1 MVLFAHWRGVRVVE
15 CTAFEKRQAA
25 RPRGFE
31 SLPLRQITK
40 FEPYDGCF
48 FKSEAE
54 RGDVPHTLDQHEAG
68 DCPPQARKHGA
79 VPKRLSVS
87 PSLRKAAWQ
96 AGHRVRLE
104 KGGRLR

>member
-54 RGDVPHTLDQHEAG
+54 RGDVAHTLDQHEAG
-68 DCPPQARKHGA
+68 DRLPQADK
-79 VPKRLSVS
+79 LNSVS
-87 PSLRKAAWQ
+87 KRIQIPTALQKIAGQ
-96 AGHRVRLE
+96 A
-104 KGGRLR
+104 